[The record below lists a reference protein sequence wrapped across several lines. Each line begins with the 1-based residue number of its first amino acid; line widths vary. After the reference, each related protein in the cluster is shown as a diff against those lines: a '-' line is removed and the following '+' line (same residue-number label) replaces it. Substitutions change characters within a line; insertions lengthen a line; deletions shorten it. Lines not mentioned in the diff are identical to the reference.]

1 MFVLDGTRRKCYT
14 LGLSGL
20 DIHRLLGVGRL
31 QRVADLPFL
40 KQFHFQVPNVQ
51 VSF

>member
-1 MFVLDGTRRKCYT
+1 MFVLDRTRRQCYT

-20 DIHRLLGVGRL
+20 DIHRVVGVGQL

-40 KQFHFQVPNVQ
+40 KQFHLQVPNVQ